1 MNSNRKLNKSNMRKL
16 ILLLT
21 LVTTMSVMS
30 QEPQKQ
36 IPQISI
42 SGEGKIKVTPDIA
55 VIQLGVQ
62 NNGKDAKELKTLND
76 VTIEK
81 VIKYI
86 KKFNIPTSDYQ
97 TAQMSLYKN
106 YDYEKKK
113 YSYQANQT
121 ITVTLKDISK
131 YDAFMMDL
139 METGVNVINGVEFKS
154 SKMESYETEARKKAI
169 LNAKKK
175 ADDYVSVLPGQKVGK
190 AILISD
196 NSYTN
201 YPTPMYM
208 TKNMD
213 YAAAAAEEALPR
225 ETLAIGEIEI
235 ICNVN
240 VSFVLE

>member
-1 MNSNRKLNKSNMRKL
+1 MRKL

-21 LVTTMSVMS
+21 LVTTMNVMS
-30 QEPQKQ
+30 QEQQKLV
-36 IPQISI
+36 PQISI

-62 NNGKDAKELKTLND
+62 NNGKDAKEVKTLND
-76 VTIEK
+76 VTIDK

-121 ITVTLKDISK
+121 ISVTLKDISK
-131 YDAFMMDL
+131 YDAFMMDV
-139 METGVNVINGVEFKS
+139 METGINVINGVEFKS
-154 SKMESYETEARKKAI
+154 SKMETYETEARKKAI

-196 NSYTN
+196 NSFTN
-201 YPTPMYM
+201 YPQPVFMAKGM
-208 TKNMD
+208 MAEDSN
-213 YAAAAAEEALPR
+213 AAPR
-225 ETLAIGEIEI
+225 QTLAVGEIEI
-235 ICNVN
+235 VCTVN
-240 VSFVLE
+240 VSFSLE

>member
-1 MNSNRKLNKSNMRKL
+1 MKRKLKLNIIKMKKL
-16 ILLLT
+16 ILVLT
-21 LVTTMSVMS
+21 LVTTMHVMS
-30 QEPQKQ
+30 QEPHKVV
-36 IPQISI
+36 PQISI
-42 SGEGKIKVTPDIA
+42 SGEGKIKVTPDMA

-62 NNGKDAKELKTLND
+62 NNGKDAKEVKTLND
-76 VTIEK
+76 VIIDK

-86 KKFNIPTSDYQ
+86 KKFNIPVSDYQ
-97 TAQMSLYKN
+97 TAQMSLNKN

-121 ITVTLKDISK
+121 ISVTLKDISK
-131 YDAFMMDL
+131 YDAFMMDV
-139 METGVNVINGVEFKS
+139 METGINVINGVEFKS
-154 SKMESYETEARKKAI
+154 SKVETYETEARKKAI

-201 YPTPMYM
+201 YPQPVFMAKGM
-208 TKNMD
+208 MLESD
-213 YAAAAAEEALPR
+213 AAPR

-235 ICNVN
+235 VCTVN
-240 VSFVLE
+240 VSFGLE

>member
-1 MNSNRKLNKSNMRKL
+1 MKKL

-21 LVTTMSVMS
+21 LVTTMNVMS
-30 QEPQKQ
+30 QEQQKLV
-36 IPQISI
+36 PQISI

-62 NNGKDAKELKTLND
+62 NNGKDAKEVKTLND
-76 VTIEK
+76 VTIDK

-97 TAQMSLYKN
+97 TAQMSLNKN

-131 YDAFMMDL
+131 YDAFMMDV
-139 METGVNVINGVEFKS
+139 METGINVINGVEFKS
-154 SKMESYETEARKKAI
+154 SKMETYETEARKKAI

-196 NSYTN
+196 NSYTH
-201 YPTPMYM
+201 YPQPVFMAKGAM
-208 TKNMD
+208 MD
-213 YAAAAAEEALPR
+213 AEAAPR
-225 ETLAIGEIEI
+225 ETLAVGEIEI
-235 ICNVN
+235 VCNVN

>member
-1 MNSNRKLNKSNMRKL
+1 
-16 ILLLT
+16 
-21 LVTTMSVMS
+21 MS
-30 QEPQKQ
+30 
-36 IPQISI
+36 I
-42 SGEGKIKVTPDIA
+42 
-55 VIQLGVQ
+55 
-62 NNGKDAKELKTLND
+62 
-76 VTIEK
+76 
-81 VIKYI
+81 IKYI

-121 ITVTLKDISK
+121 ISVTLKDISK
-131 YDAFMMDL
+131 YDAFMMDV
-139 METGVNVINGVEFKS
+139 MDTGINVINGVEFKS
-154 SKMESYETEARKKAI
+154 SKMETYETEARKKAI

-201 YPTPMYM
+201 YPQPVFMAKGM
-208 TKNMD
+208 MAEAD
-213 YAAAAAEEALPR
+213 AAMPR
-225 ETLAIGEIEI
+225 ETLAVGEIEI
-235 ICNVN
+235 ICTVN

>member
-1 MNSNRKLNKSNMRKL
+1 MKKL

-21 LVTTMSVMS
+21 LVTTMNVMS
-30 QEPQKQ
+30 QEQQKLV
-36 IPQISI
+36 PQISI

-62 NNGKDAKELKTLND
+62 NNGKDAKEVKTLND
-76 VTIEK
+76 VTIDK

-86 KKFNIPTSDYQ
+86 KKFNIPTPDYQ

-121 ITVTLKDISK
+121 ISVTLKDISK
-131 YDAFMMDL
+131 YDAFMMDV
-139 METGVNVINGVEFKS
+139 METGINVINGVEFKS
-154 SKMESYETEARKKAI
+154 SKMETYETEARKKAI

-175 ADDYVSVLPGQKVGK
+175 ADDYVSVLVGQKVGK

-196 NSYTN
+196 NSFTN
-201 YPTPMYM
+201 FPQPVYM
-208 TKNMD
+208 AKGMMMD
-213 YAAAAAEEALPR
+213 AEAAAPR
-225 ETLAIGEIEI
+225 ETLAVGEIEI
-235 ICNVN
+235 ICTVN

>member
-1 MNSNRKLNKSNMRKL
+1 MKKL

-21 LVTTMSVMS
+21 LVATMNVMS
-30 QEPQKQ
+30 QETHKLV
-36 IPQISI
+36 PQISI
-42 SGEGKIKVTPDIA
+42 SGEGKIKVTPDIV

-62 NNGKDAKELKTLND
+62 NNGKDAKEVKTLND
-76 VTIEK
+76 VTIDK

-86 KKFNIPTSDYQ
+86 KKFNIPTGDYQ

-121 ITVTLKDISK
+121 ISVTLKDISK
-131 YDAFMMDL
+131 YDAFMMDV
-139 METGVNVINGVEFKS
+139 METGINVINGVEFKS
-154 SKMESYETEARKKAI
+154 SKMETYETEARKKAI

-175 ADDYVSVLPGQKVGK
+175 ADDYVSVLAGQKVGK

-201 YPTPMYM
+201 YPQPVYM
-208 TKNMD
+208 AKGMMAESD
-213 YAAAAAEEALPR
+213 AAPR
-225 ETLAIGEIEI
+225 ETLAVGEIEI
-235 ICNVN
+235 VCTVN
-240 VSFVLE
+240 VSFSLE

>member
-1 MNSNRKLNKSNMRKL
+1 MKKL

-21 LVTTMSVMS
+21 LITTMNVMS
-30 QEPQKQ
+30 QEQHKLV
-36 IPQISI
+36 PQISI
-42 SGEGKIKVTPDIA
+42 SGEGKIKVRPDVA

-62 NNGKDAKELKTLND
+62 NNGKDAKEVKTLND

-97 TAQMSLYKN
+97 TAQMSLQKN

-121 ITVTLKDISK
+121 ISITLKDISK
-131 YDAFMMDL
+131 YDAFMMDV
-139 METGVNVINGVEFKS
+139 MDTGINVINGVEFKS
-154 SKMESYETEARKKAI
+154 SKMETYETDARKKAV

-175 ADDYVSVLPGQKVGK
+175 ADDYISVLPGQKVGK
-190 AILISD
+190 AILISE

-201 YPTPMYM
+201 YPQPVYM
-208 TKNMD
+208 AKGMRAE
-213 YAAAAAEEALPR
+213 AADATPR
-225 ETLAIGEIEI
+225 ETLAVGEIEI
-235 ICNVN
+235 VCTVN
-240 VSFVLE
+240 VSFSLE

>member
-1 MNSNRKLNKSNMRKL
+1 MRKL

-21 LVTTMSVMS
+21 LITTMNVMS
-30 QEPQKQ
+30 QEQGKQ
-36 IPQISI
+36 VPQISI
-42 SGEGKIKVTPDIA
+42 TGEGKIKVTPDIA

-62 NNGKDAKELKTLND
+62 NNGKDAKEVKTLND
-76 VTIEK
+76 VTIDK

-121 ITVTLKDISK
+121 ISVTLKDISK
-131 YDAFMMDL
+131 YDAFMMDV
-139 METGVNVINGVEFKS
+139 MDTGINVINGVEFKS
-154 SKMESYETEARKKAI
+154 SKIEIYETEARKKAI

-175 ADDYVSVLPGQKVGK
+175 ADDYVSVLNGQKVGK

-196 NSYTN
+196 NSFTN
-201 YPTPMYM
+201 YPQPVLMS
-208 TKNMD
+208 KAGWASD
-213 YAAAAAEEALPR
+213 EAAAAPR
-225 ETLAIGEIEI
+225 ETLAVGEIEI
-235 ICNVN
+235 VCNVN
-240 VSFVLE
+240 VSFSLE